1 MMMMMMMMMVLFMD
15 MEKSWCHHWCW
26 IWGAKYIIQ
35 KRKLARPFITFA
47 KHLSR
52 WFEWKMK
59 NKIINTNTQTSCTT
73 TEYVKLTTGMYH
85 NIHFPSFKYEHTGPT
100 YYILPSNIYGLGIHD
115 NSNNMCSVY
124 TYTEYEGKK
133 GTKNIASC
141 LICWLNE
148 NG

>member
-1 MMMMMMMMMVLFMD
+1 MMMMMMMVLFMD

-35 KRKLARPFITFA
+35 KIKLARPFITFA

-85 NIHFPSFKYEHTGPT
+85 NIHFQTSNMNILDLPITYCRPIFMAWVFMIIPITCVQFILILNMKERRGQKTLPLASFVG
-100 YYILPSNIYGLGIHD
+100 
-115 NSNNMCSVY
+115 
-124 TYTEYEGKK
+124 
-133 GTKNIASC
+133 
-141 LICWLNE
+141 
-148 NG
+148 